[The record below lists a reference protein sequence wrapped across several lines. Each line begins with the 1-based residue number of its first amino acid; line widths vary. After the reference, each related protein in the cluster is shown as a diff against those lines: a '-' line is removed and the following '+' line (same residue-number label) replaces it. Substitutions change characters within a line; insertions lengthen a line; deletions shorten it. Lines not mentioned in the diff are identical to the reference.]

1 MSALCVIALRG
12 WTYALVLTNFV
23 LKFTIL
29 VKNELEKTVIMS
41 NDEDLGLISSK
52 KNWTALFEYMYVST
66 CLIKSKFY
74 WYYSVHRNNIDF

>member
-1 MSALCVIALRG
+1 MSALRVIALRG

-52 KNWTALFEYMYVST
+52 
-66 CLIKSKFY
+66 
-74 WYYSVHRNNIDF
+74 

>member
-1 MSALCVIALRG
+1 MSALRVIALRG

-52 KNWTALFEYMYVST
+52 KNWTALFKYMYVST

>member
-12 WTYALVLTNFV
+12 WTYALILTNFV
-23 LKFTIL
+23 LKFSIL

-52 KNWTALFEYMYVST
+52 KNWTALFEHMYVST